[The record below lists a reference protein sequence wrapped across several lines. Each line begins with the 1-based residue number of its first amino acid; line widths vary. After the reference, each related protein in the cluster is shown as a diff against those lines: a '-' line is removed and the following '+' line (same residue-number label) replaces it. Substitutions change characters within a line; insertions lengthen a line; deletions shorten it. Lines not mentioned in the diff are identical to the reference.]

1 MMVNKF
7 KKMFSIFVLFISGV
21 SFSAAANIGSGQISF
36 RGYIVD
42 NAAAAVKKCL
52 SEAIHQGIS
61 QRCSGEQGT
70 SVRST
75 VKHIMVAT
83 IDHQGESREQVK
95 VRKVLLNF
103 D

>member
-7 KKMFSIFVLFISGV
+7 KKTFSIFVFFIAGV

-52 SEAIHQGIS
+52 SEAIYQGVS

-75 VKHIMVAT
+75 VKHIMVAI
-83 IDHQGESREQVK
+83 IDDQGESREQVK